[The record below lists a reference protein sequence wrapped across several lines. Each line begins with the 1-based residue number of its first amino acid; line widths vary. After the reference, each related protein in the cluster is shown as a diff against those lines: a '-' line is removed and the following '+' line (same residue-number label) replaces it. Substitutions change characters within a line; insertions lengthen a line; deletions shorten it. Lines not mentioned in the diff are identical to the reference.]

1 MISCQINMKKTIS
14 FLILIFIINLIGL
27 YNQWYL
33 IYPWFDQV
41 LHFSGG
47 FFMAILLSI
56 YLKDHLLDSSKL
68 KNTLIILGVVSFMG
82 ITWEFAEYIANV
94 IISPIVYNLFAVKTY
109 FMGDLSDT
117 INDLLMDI
125 LGAGLFSF
133 ILILRRFTPQDK
145 FQ

>member
-1 MISCQINMKKTIS
+1 MRIS
-14 FLILIFIINLIGL
+14 FIFLVIIFLTNFVGM

-33 IYPWFDQV
+33 VYPWFDQI

-47 FFMAILLSI
+47 FFMAILLST
-56 YLKDHLLDSSKL
+56 YLKNHLLDNSKL

-82 ITWEFAEYIANV
+82 ITWEFAEYIANL
-94 IISPIVYNLFAVKTY
+94 IFSPIIFNLFAIKTY

-125 LGAGLFSF
+125 LGAGLFS
-133 ILILRRFTPQDK
+133 LVLHSLRSRKTHNVQTNL
-145 FQ
+145 